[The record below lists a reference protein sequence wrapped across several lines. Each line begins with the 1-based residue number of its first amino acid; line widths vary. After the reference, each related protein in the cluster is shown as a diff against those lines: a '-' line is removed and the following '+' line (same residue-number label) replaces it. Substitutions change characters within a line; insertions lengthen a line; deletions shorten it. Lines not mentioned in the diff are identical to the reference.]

1 MNGQWKGT
9 EKYDTIIDPLN
20 GEGFIKVPV
29 TSTDE
34 ELKEF
39 QDSKNFSQTLK
50 VHINMHFCRYKYRL
64 FFEAIL
70 THIDFFSL
78 LILFFFV
85 FLMKFNFLGLLKC
98 PAYGLHNPLFK
109 PERYS
114 VYGEVAFKA
123 VAALRDPEIHN
134 FFVKAIQRVC
144 PKSVGQA
151 EYEVLS
157 VRNFLQN
164 ISGDSPAYIARGTT
178 TAGIRTG
185 Q

>member
-1 MNGQWKGT
+1 MQEAFLDSVIRNQHIYTTLSEFATVNPEDISGANPATLSNYINGQWKGT

-39 QDSKNFSQTLK
+39 QDS
-50 VHINMHFCRYKYRL
+50 
-64 FFEAIL
+64 
-70 THIDFFSL
+70 
-78 LILFFFV
+78 
-85 FLMKFNFLGLLKC
+85 LLKC
-98 PAYGLHNPLFK
+98 PPYGLHNPLFK

-114 VYGEVAFKA
+114 IYGEVAFKA

-134 FFVKAIQRVC
+134 FFVRAIQRVC
-144 PKSVGQA
+144 PKSFGQA

-157 VRNFLQN
+157 VRHFM
-164 ISGDSPAYIARGTT
+164 
-178 TAGIRTG
+178 
-185 Q
+185 